1 MEFDEKLR
9 LSFSATFAS
18 FLASFA
24 SKKDSGVAEQHTC
37 HSREGM
43 PPCWNPACAGM
54 TSESYCDTW
63 ITSRTTG

>member
-9 LSFSATFAS
+9 LF
-18 FLASFA
+18 FLCDLCVFPRVLCVQ
-24 SKKDSGVAEQHTC
+24 KDSGVAEQHTC
-37 HSREGM
+37 HSREGR
-43 PPCWNPACAGM
+43 AGM